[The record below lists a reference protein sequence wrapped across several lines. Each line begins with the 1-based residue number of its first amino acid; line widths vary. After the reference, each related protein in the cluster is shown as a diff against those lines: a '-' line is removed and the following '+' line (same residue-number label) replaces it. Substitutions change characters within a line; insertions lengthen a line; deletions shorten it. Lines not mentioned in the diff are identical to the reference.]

1 MTPRLTLAAVLLL
14 TAAADARDAQPVPKP
29 RTAFVCL
36 TDPAGAVTCH
46 AVPQDELCARLRGAG
61 WDGVEKG
68 CVSKEK
74 EP

>member
-14 TAAADARDAQPVPKP
+14 TAAADAQDAQPAPKP
-29 RTAFVCL
+29 RAAFVCFS
-36 TDPAGAVTCH
+36 DAAGAVTCH
-46 AVPQDELCARLRGAG
+46 AVPQDALCARLRGTG
-61 WDGVEKG
+61 WDRVEKG